1 MPEWVCITALN
12 AKNWRK
18 MVAPNAKLNN
28 GSKCQNEDAALNAKT
43 KNIMAPNAKLK
54 IRLWK
59 PNWKCDSE
67 RQTEDVALNAKLKM
81 QLWASYWTM
90 ALNVELKT
98 NNDSERQIEG
108 DMMALNVEIE
118 TNNDS
123 ECQTE
128 YDTLNAKRK
137 KIW

>member
-1 MPEWVCITALN
+1 
-12 AKNWRK
+12 
-18 MVAPNAKLNN
+18 
-28 GSKCQNEDAALNAKT
+28 
-43 KNIMAPNAKLK
+43 
-54 IRLWK
+54 
-59 PNWKCDSE
+59 
-67 RQTEDVALNAKLKM
+67 
-81 QLWASYWTM
+81 M

-137 KIW
+137 KI